1 VFTSPI
7 EMFSVT
13 VGIAIKG
20 GIVAS
25 IPMAVIGTYRLVRPL
40 LPDRARLFLV
50 LFLPA
55 VFLSYAGGTAFAYFV
70 MLPTGLRFLLHF
82 GTNIAV
88 PMIRITEYL
97 SLVTALLFWLGIV
110 FELPL
115 VMFLLTKLGIVSHKR
130 FRKLRK
136 YVPAAAFILSALI
149 TPTFDAVNQT
159 MVAVPLIALYE
170 VGLILAWLAEGGGN
184 TLAIPLMLVVAE
196 CRGLWDLVWHL
207 IGVAR
212 RGQVSRVE
220 WRRLRDALERG
231 IIGPYLRMV
240 RRVG

>member
-1 VFTSPI
+1 
-7 EMFSVT
+7 MFSVT
-13 VGIAIKG
+13 VGLAIKG

-25 IPMAVIGTYRLVRPL
+25 IPMAVIGIYRLARPV
-40 LPDRARLFLV
+40 LPDQARLFII

-55 VFLSYAGGTAFAYFV
+55 VLLSYAGGTAFAYYV
-70 MLPTGLRFLLHF
+70 MLPTGLRFLLNF
-82 GTNIAV
+82 GTNVAV
-88 PMIRITEYL
+88 PMVRITEYL
-97 SLVTALLFWLGIV
+97 GLVTALLFWLGIV

-115 VMFLLTKLGIVSHKR
+115 AMFLLAKLRLVSHRRLMK
-130 FRKLRK
+130 FQK
-136 YVPAAAFILSALI
+136 YVPVAAFILSALI

-159 MVAVPLIALYE
+159 LVAVPLIALYE
-170 VGLILAWLAEGGGN
+170 VGLILAWLAEGGGR
-184 TLAIPLMLVVAE
+184 TWAIPLTLVVVE

-212 RGQVSRVE
+212 RGEVSRVE
-220 WRRLRDALERG
+220 WKRLRDALEHG